1 MKYTWI
7 YENTPIGKIAISE
20 ENNMITNLYFENDQ
34 IEGTYK
40 ETNLIKEA
48 KEQLEEYFEG
58 KRKAFNLPMSLKG
71 TEFQK
76 SVWRALETIEYG
88 KTISY
93 KELAI
98 KVDNDKACRAV
109 GTANS
114 KNPLPVFIPCHRV
127 VNADG
132 KLGGYS
138 GGVHIKKY
146 LLEIEK
152 N

>member
-58 KRKAFNLPMSLKG
+58 KRKEFNLPMSLKG

-98 KVDNDKACRAV
+98 KIDNDKACRAV

>member
-48 KEQLEEYFEG
+48 KAQLEEYFEG